1 MFPKYTTDKLLSIK
15 ETSIYELSSWD
26 VQNNYSYVLSRIKP
40 SNENTNGGGIHIYGY
55 FGAMTNPWYI
65 DFFISSRTN
74 LQVSGL
80 IIKEGQGGIFGIYK
94 DADGYFLPYVSI
106 LEEYCLIYLT
116 VVYSGMQDS
125 YYSIDYTSITEG
137 VLTSSLTDI
146 VWKMDQTEKLLN
158 LSDISNVAQNDLI
171 NTIFN

>member
-1 MFPKYTTDKLLSIK
+1 
-15 ETSIYELSSWD
+15 
-26 VQNNYSYVLSRIKP
+26 
-40 SNENTNGGGIHIYGY
+40 
-55 FGAMTNPWYI
+55 MTNPWYI

-94 DADGYFLPYVSI
+94 DEDGYFLPYVSI
-106 LEEYCLIYLT
+106 WEDYCLIYLT
-116 VVYSGMQDS
+116 VVYSGMNDS
-125 YYSIDYTSITEG
+125 YYTIDYLSIPEG
-137 VLTSSLTDI
+137 VLTSSLTNV
-146 VWKMDQTEKLLN
+146 VWQMDQTDNLLN

>member
-1 MFPKYTTDKLLSIK
+1 
-15 ETSIYELSSWD
+15 
-26 VQNNYSYVLSRIKP
+26 
-40 SNENTNGGGIHIYGY
+40 
-55 FGAMTNPWYI
+55 MTNPWYI

-74 LQVSGL
+74 LTVSGL

-94 DADGYFLPYVSI
+94 DEDGYFLPYVSI

-125 YYSIDYTSITEG
+125 YYSIDHTSITEG
-137 VLTSSLTDI
+137 ILTSSLTEV
-146 VWKMDQTEKLLN
+146 VWRMDQTNQLLN
-158 LSDISNVAQNDLI
+158 LSDISNVAKNDLI

>member
-1 MFPKYTTDKLLSIK
+1 ML
-15 ETSIYELSSWD
+15 
-26 VQNNYSYVLSRIKP
+26 
-40 SNENTNGGGIHIYGY
+40 
-55 FGAMTNPWYI
+55 NPWYI
-65 DFFISSRTN
+65 DFFISSRGN

-80 IIKEGQGGIFGIYK
+80 IIKSGQGGIFGIYK
-94 DADGYFLPYVSI
+94 DEEGYYLPYVSI

-125 YYSIDYTSITEG
+125 YYTIDYTSITEG
-137 VLTSSLTDI
+137 VLTSSLTDV
-146 VWKMDQTEKLLN
+146 VWRMDQTEKLLN